1 MDASGV
7 VEEWWDRIQARDPS
21 GAAGLVAEDIVVGW
35 RGV

>member
-7 VEEWWDRIQARDPS
+7 VEEWWDRIQARDS
-21 GAAGLVAEDIVVGW
+21 GAADLVTEDIVVGW